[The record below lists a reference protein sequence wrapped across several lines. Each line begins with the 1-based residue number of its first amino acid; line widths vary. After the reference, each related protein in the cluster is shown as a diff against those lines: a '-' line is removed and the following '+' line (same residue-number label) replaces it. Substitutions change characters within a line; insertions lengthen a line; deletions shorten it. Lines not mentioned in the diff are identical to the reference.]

1 MQYFSQK
8 HVRKNMIKDKATLI
22 EHIILIKPN
31 MWWKIYSEKLSFY
44 IEISWNLV

>member
-22 EHIILIKPN
+22 EHIIL
-31 MWWKIYSEKLSFY
+31 SE
-44 IEISWNLV
+44 N